1 MTMTSKCQLCQES
14 FSTRKELVIHER
26 TRHRNNKII
35 PHRYLLI
42 QPPFEQIMIYQDA
55 FIILIKKHF
64 GFNRHSFSGK
74 QGEVGEQR
82 LKQLINYD
90 YWNVQQNLKLKTK
103 GYVLF
108 MDNDSSYKVTF
119 SWTQLELKENDR
131 VFNMEL
137 LLVNL

>member
-1 MTMTSKCQLCQES
+1 
-14 FSTRKELVIHER
+14 
-26 TRHRNNKII
+26 
-35 PHRYLLI
+35 
-42 QPPFEQIMIYQDA
+42 
-55 FIILIKKHF
+55 
-64 GFNRHSFSGK
+64 
-74 QGEVGEQR
+74 GEVGEQR

-137 LLVNL
+137 LL